1 MSHSQDEICQDRPPE
16 VANNHLKLN
25 IFNMGLR
32 VSCITKSNTDHD
44 CSLFVEEIFW
54 NNNLWCT
61 QIKIDV
67 PI

>member
-32 VSCITKSNTDHD
+32 VSCITKSITDHD

-54 NNNLWCT
+54 NNNLWRT